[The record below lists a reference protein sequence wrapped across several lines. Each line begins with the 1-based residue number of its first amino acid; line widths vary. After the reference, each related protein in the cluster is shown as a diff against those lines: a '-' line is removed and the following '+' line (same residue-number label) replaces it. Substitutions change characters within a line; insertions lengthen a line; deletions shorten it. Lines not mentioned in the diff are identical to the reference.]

1 MFCNKKNIR
10 YSAVSGH
17 DRVKRNRFTL
27 IELLVVIAIIAIL
40 AAMLM
45 PALQQ
50 ARERAKTTSC
60 VSNLKQV
67 GWVFNQYS
75 DAWDD
80 YLPIIY
86 QSSPSWTWRSYIRN
100 SGLKVD
106 ADPNKKNFQI
116 APNSIWR
123 CPSRI
128 VPNTEAGERE
138 CHFGMNIHSMTN
150 DVWRKRIN
158 IKNPSRRLFMAESRP
173 DDGASYKVCHMTFKK
188 TYTIE
193 TRHGGLKTFNALFFD
208 FHVEN
213 RSEQYI
219 GEGTGTEGTEARA
232 FWGSSTN

>member
-1 MFCNKKNIR
+1 MKKTSRRQQNPF
-10 YSAVSGH
+10 
-17 DRVKRNRFTL
+17 FTL

-80 YLPIIY
+80 YLPVIY
-86 QSSPSWTWRSYIRN
+86 QEKPSWTWRNYIRN
-100 SGLKVD
+100 AGLKVD
-106 ADPNKKNFQI
+106 ANPTKKNFQI

-123 CPSRI
+123 CPSYVI
-128 VPNTEAGERE
+128 LNAENSESAS
-138 CHFGMNIHSMTN
+138 HYGMNIHSMTN
-150 DVWRKRIN
+150 YVWRKRIN
-158 IKNPSRRLFMAESRP
+158 IQNPSRRLFMAESVP
-173 DDGASYKVCHMTFKK
+173 TDGSNYKVCHLTFKK
-188 TYTIE
+188 TYIIDV
-193 TRHGGLKTFNALFFD
+193 RHGGQKTFNALFFD

-213 RSEQYI
+213 RSEQYA
-219 GEGTGTEGTEARA
+219 GQGSGAVGTDARA

>member
-1 MFCNKKNIR
+1 MFNNSTIVR
-10 YSAVSGH
+10 QMSASGH

-40 AAMLM
+40 ASMLM

-50 ARERAKTTSC
+50 ARERARTTSC
-60 VSNLKQV
+60 VSNFKQI
-67 GWVFNQYS
+67 GWVMNQYCDMS
-75 DAWDD
+75 DDF
-80 YLPIIY
+80 LPIMY
-86 QSSPSWTWRSYIRN
+86 LESNGWTWRSYIRN

-128 VPNTEAGERE
+128 IPNTDAGERE

-150 DVWRKRIN
+150 NVWRKRIN
-158 IKNPSRRLFMAESRP
+158 VHNPSRRLFMAESRP

-232 FWGSSTN
+232 FWGSAAN